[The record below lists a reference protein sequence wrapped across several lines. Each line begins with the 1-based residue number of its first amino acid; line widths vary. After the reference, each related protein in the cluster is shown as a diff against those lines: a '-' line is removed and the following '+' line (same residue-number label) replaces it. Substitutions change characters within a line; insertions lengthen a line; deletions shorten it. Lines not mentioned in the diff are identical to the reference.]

1 MLPHSIFMVFVCI
14 QFSLSLYLIL
24 KRRSQNSEGIGRML
38 PPFKGEHFGLDNSTC
53 TYHKSM
59 VVYVNLQLCSRWSIS
74 HSHPPHE
81 TNVVFLSFFLF
92 SYYITNKRKLD
103 NEQHEQWV
111 VHLLKLVINHNQL
124 VHGHDLG
131 IVDDIAHPLM
141 IFLIALMLL
150 DEQLVMNP

>member
-1 MLPHSIFMVFVCI
+1 MLPHSRFMVFVCI

-24 KRRSQNSEGIGRML
+24 KRRSQNSEGIGKML

-59 VVYVNLQLCSRWSIS
+59 IY
-74 HSHPPHE
+74 
-81 TNVVFLSFFLF
+81 
-92 SYYITNKRKLD
+92 
-103 NEQHEQWV
+103 
-111 VHLLKLVINHNQL
+111 
-124 VHGHDLG
+124 LG